1 MTTKERGQID
11 KSGSTKDWETRTPL
25 KPGMNSCA
33 TEGLAVP
40 ALPMTQMK
48 DNGWK
53 KLALI
58 LVANDLS

>member
-1 MTTKERGQID
+1 
-11 KSGSTKDWETRTPL
+11 
-25 KPGMNSCA
+25 MNSCA
-33 TEGLAVP
+33 TEGLAVA